1 MQRTLQAWQIYF
13 MTVKKMSTDIDK
25 TSKKIRFLVCS
36 LLVRSLIY
44 SGFFAGILASFY
56 NFKLNTIKISSSGK
70 SSAADSGKSWAAE
83 AEMASINK
91 AQEDYY
97 AKNNKFSDSLEELGV
112 QGVGTKDNYKLE
124 FQSSLMQPVQTL
136 ENKREPAQFESA
148 IAISIPMDFSVPEEK
163 KYGAVY
169 IGAVFAFK
177 KDVSNQ
183 LTTISAICESEPEKE
198 GYRSNPT
205 QPTFD
210 GTEIHC
216 PPGTTI
222 LR

>member
-1 MQRTLQAWQIYF
+1 
-13 MTVKKMSTDIDK
+13 MSTDIAK
-25 TSKKIRFLVCS
+25 TSEKIRFLVSS
-36 LLVRSLIY
+36 LVVRTVIY
-44 SGFFAGILASFY
+44 SGFMAGILASFY

-70 SSAADSGKSWAAE
+70 SWAAE
-83 AEMASINK
+83 ADMASINK

-97 AKNNKFSDSLEELGV
+97 AKNNKFSDSLEGLGL
-112 QGVGTKDNYKLE
+112 QGVVGRDNYNHQI
-124 FQSSLMQPVQTL
+124 QSSLMKPVQTL

-148 IAISIPMDFSVPEEK
+148 IAIAIPMNFSLEVEK
-163 KYGAVY
+163 SDGAVY

-183 LTTISAICESEPEKE
+183 LTTISAICQSEPEKE

-216 PPGTTI
+216 PPGTNI

>member
-1 MQRTLQAWQIYF
+1 
-13 MTVKKMSTDIDK
+13 MSADIDK
-25 TSKKIRFLVCS
+25 TSETYSISLSSLV
-36 LLVRSLIY
+36 VRTLIY
-44 SGFFAGILASFY
+44 SGFMAGLLASFY
-56 NFKLNTIKISSSGK
+56 NFKLNAIKISSSGK
-70 SSAADSGKSWAAE
+70 SWGAQ
-83 AEMASINK
+83 AEMASINQ

-97 AKNNKFSDSLEELGV
+97 AKNNKFSNSLEELGLL
-112 QGVGTKDNYKLE
+112 GLGADNYRTE
-124 FQSSLMQPVQTL
+124 IQSLLMKPVQTL

-148 IAISIPMDFSVPEEK
+148 SAIAIPMDSAREAEK
-163 KYGAVY
+163 DYGAVY

-183 LTTISAICESEPEKE
+183 LTTISAICQSEPEKK

>member
-1 MQRTLQAWQIYF
+1 
-13 MTVKKMSTDIDK
+13 MSTDIDK
-25 TSKKIRFLVCS
+25 TSETYIISVSSLV
-36 LLVRSLIY
+36 VRTVIY
-44 SGFFAGILASFY
+44 SGFMAGILASFY
-56 NFKLNTIKISSSGK
+56 NFKLNTIKISNSGK
-70 SSAADSGKSWAAE
+70 SLGSQAD
-83 AEMASINK
+83 MASINQ

-97 AKNNKFSDSLEELGV
+97 AKNNKFSDSVEGLGL
-112 QGVGTKDNYKLE
+112 QGVLNKDNYRHQIK
-124 FQSSLMQPVQTL
+124 SLLMKPVQTL

-148 IAISIPMDFSVPEEK
+148 SAIAIPMDFSWEAEK
-163 KYGAVY
+163 SYGAVY

-183 LTTISAICESEPEKE
+183 LTTISAICESEPENE
-198 GYRSNPT
+198 GYRSNPM

>member
-1 MQRTLQAWQIYF
+1 

-25 TSKKIRFLVCS
+25 ISKKIRFLVS
-36 LLVRSLIY
+36 SVLVRTVIY
-44 SGFFAGILASFY
+44 SGFMAGLLASFY
-56 NFKLNTIKISSSGK
+56 NFQLNTIKILS
-70 SSAADSGKSWAAE
+70 SGKSWAAE
-83 AEMASINK
+83 SDMASINK

-97 AKNNKFSDSLEELGV
+97 AKNNKFSDSLEGLGL
-112 QGVGTKDNYKLE
+112 QDGGRDNYRRQI
-124 FQSSLMQPVQTL
+124 QSSLMKPVQTL
-136 ENKREPAQFESA
+136 ENKREPAQFETA
-148 IAISIPMDFSVPEEK
+148 IAIAIPLDYSMEEEK
-163 KYGAVY
+163 DYGAVY
-169 IGAVFAFK
+169 IGAVFAFQ

-183 LTTISAICESEPEKE
+183 LTTISAICQSEPQKE

-216 PPGTTI
+216 PPGTHI

>member
-1 MQRTLQAWQIYF
+1 

-25 TSKKIRFLVCS
+25 KSETYSVSVFSLV
-36 LLVRSLIY
+36 VRTVIY
-44 SGFFAGILASFY
+44 SGFMAGILASFY
-56 NFKLNTIKISSSGK
+56 NFQLNTIKISSSGK
-70 SSAADSGKSWAAE
+70 SWSAE
-83 AEMASINK
+83 ADMVSINQ

-97 AKNNKFSDSLEELGV
+97 AKNNKFSDSLEGLGL
-112 QGVGTKDNYKLE
+112 QGALGRDNYRTQI
-124 FQSSLMQPVQTL
+124 QSLLMKPVQTL
-136 ENKREPAQFESA
+136 ENKREPAQFETA
-148 IAISIPMDFSVPEEK
+148 IAIAIPMNFSMEAEK
-163 KYGAVY
+163 EYGAVY

-183 LTTISAICESEPEKE
+183 LTTISAICQSEPEKK
-198 GYRSNPT
+198 GYRSNPM

-216 PPGTTI
+216 PPDTTI

>member
-1 MQRTLQAWQIYF
+1 
-13 MTVKKMSTDIDK
+13 MSTDIDK
-25 TSKKIRFLVCS
+25 TSKTYSLSVFSLV
-36 LLVRSLIY
+36 VRTVIY
-44 SGFFAGILASFY
+44 SGFMAGILASFY

-70 SSAADSGKSWAAE
+70 SPE
-83 AEMASINK
+83 AQAGMASINK

-97 AKNNKFSDSLEELGV
+97 AKNNKFSDSLEGLGV
-112 QGVGTKDNYKLE
+112 LGLGTDNYRTQI
-124 FQSSLMQPVQTL
+124 QSSLMKPVQTL

-148 IAISIPMDFSVPEEK
+148 NAIAIPMDYSMEGEK
-163 KYGAVY
+163 DYGAVY
-169 IGAVFAFK
+169 IGAVFAFQF
-177 KDVSNQ
+177 KDVRNQ
-183 LTTISAICESEPEKE
+183 LITISAICESEPEKQ
-198 GYRSNPT
+198 GYRSNPM